1 MALKNVIS
9 FFLVLTHVSSC
20 LARSGNM
27 LHSGFVS
34 ASKSLPSWPILSAG
48 TSVTVA
54 LVLSLFLTFEHL
66 CAYHQPEEQK
76 FMIGLILMV
85 PVYAV
90 QSFFSLLNSNVA
102 FICELMRDCYEAF
115 AMYCFERYLIACLG
129 GEESTIRFMEGR
141 LQISE
146 SSPLLDVDYDY
157 GIVKHPFPL
166 SCFMRNWYLGP
177 DFYHAVK
184 IGIVQYMILKPICA
198 VLAIFMELLG
208 IYGEGKFGWKY
219 GYPYL
224 AVVLNFSQTWALYCL
239 IQFYTATK
247 DKLEPIKPLS
257 KFLTFKSIVFLTWW
271 QGVAVAFLF
280 STGLFKGHLAQSL
293 QTRIQDYIICLE
305 MGVAAVVHLKVFPAK
320 PYRRG
325 ERSVSNVAVM
335 SDYASLGAPD
345 PEEVG
350 GGIDSL
356 TVLQTPVT
364 KDRRLS
370 FPQSVRDVVLGS
382 GEIMVDDVK
391 YTVSHVVEPMERSFT
406 KINRTI
412 HQISENVKQ
421 LEKQKR
427 KAKDD
432 SHLIPLE
439 PWSEEFSE
447 AHDHVVGGSVS
458 DSGLAK
464 TRYNRNSDRP
474 RRSFE
479 SGLRRWF

>member
-1 MALKNVIS
+1 MFS
-9 FFLVLTHVSSC
+9 PE
-20 LARSGNM
+20 
-27 LHSGFVS
+27 FVS
-34 ASKSLPSWPILSAG
+34 SKSLPSWPILSAG
-48 TSVTVA
+48 TSVTVS
-54 LVLSLFLTFEHL
+54 LVLSLFLIFEHL

-76 FMIGLILMV
+76 FLIGLILMV

-129 GEESTIRFMEGR
+129 GEESTIRFMEGQ
-141 LQISE
+141 LDINE

-166 SCFMRNWYLGP
+166 NCFMRNWYLGP
-177 DFYHAVK
+177 DFYNAVK
-184 IGIVQYMILKPICA
+184 IGIVQY
-198 VLAIFMELLG
+198 
-208 IYGEGKFGWKY
+208 
-219 GYPYL
+219 
-224 AVVLNFSQTWALYCL
+224 
-239 IQFYTATK
+239 
-247 DKLEPIKPLS
+247 
-257 KFLTFKSIVFLTWW
+257 
-271 QGVAVAFLF
+271 
-280 STGLFKGHLAQSL
+280 
-293 QTRIQDYIICLE
+293 

-320 PYRRG
+320 PYRCG
-325 ERSVSNVAVM
+325 ERSVPNVAVM

-345 PEEVG
+345 PEEDS
-350 GGIDSL
+350 GIDSFTIL
-356 TVLQTPVT
+356 RTPPRDA

-382 GEIMVDDVK
+382 SEIMADDVR

-406 KINRTI
+406 KINQTI

-421 LEKQKR
+421 LERQKR

-447 AHDHVVGGSVS
+447 AHDHAAGGSCS

-464 TRYNRNSDRP
+464 TRYNRNSKRSSSS
-474 RRSFE
+474 RKSFE
-479 SGLRRWF
+479 FRLGRCF